1 MGGSHTEDLR
11 KGIVFT
17 GNIVTCNMLWVQPWL
32 CNMLFFDNTRVR
44 PSKYKQSNLYCGK
57 NIRAMFNGI

>member
-11 KGIVFT
+11 KGILFT

-32 CNMLFFDNTRVR
+32 CSMLFFDNKGFALQR
-44 PSKYKQSNLYCGK
+44 YKQSNLYCGK
-57 NIRAMFNGI
+57 SISPMLNGI